1 MFPGESRSPG
11 QRKPEFIAHC
21 IGKPW
26 RGYWTPAFAGELE
39 LSLETA
45 NRPKMNRASSQP
57 PSHPWRDE
65 LRATLGLAWPLIL
78 SNLTMAAIQATDVVL
93 MGWLGARPLAAS
105 ALGLNLTFAFSL
117 ICLGLVTA
125 SSPMMATALGAKLRS
140 VHQVR
145 RTFRQSLWMIVTV
158 MVPIWLI
165 LWNSE
170 PIILALGQEPG
181 LARNAQT
188 FIHGYMWSMMP
199 FLFFQAMR
207 NFIAALERPGWVL
220 AISLTGIILNATI
233 SYGLIFGRF
242 GLPALGIFGGGLGSS
257 IVWGLLASMLALV
270 IVTDRQFRRFH
281 VFGRFWK
288 PDWPRYRK
296 LWRIGFPIGLAMGFE
311 GGVFSAA
318 AYLMG
323 LINAQSVAAHA
334 VALQI
339 AALSFMVPW
348 GLSQAATVRVGL
360 FLGARDPVG
369 ISRAG
374 WTAWVLGVGFMAMMA
389 LLIWSIPRELITLF
403 LDDTPENA
411 RVISLG
417 VSFLA
422 IAAIFQV
429 VDGAQVV
436 GAGML
441 RGLHDTRVP
450 MIFTF
455 VGYWA
460 IGIGIGAWLAFSR
473 GWQGQGLWTGLAI
486 GLAIVAVLMIWRW
499 TRRESLGLTS
509 SFPAVAGK
517 VAALG

>member
-1 MFPGESRSPG
+1 
-11 QRKPEFIAHC
+11 
-21 IGKPW
+21 
-26 RGYWTPAFAGELE
+26 
-39 LSLETA
+39 
-45 NRPKMNRASSQP
+45 MNRAAGTSIST
-57 PSHPWRDE
+57 PWRDE
-65 LRATLGLAWPLIL
+65 LRATLMLAWPLIL
-78 SNLTMAAIQATDVVL
+78 SNLTYAAIQSTDVVL
-93 MGWLGARPLAAS
+93 MGWLGARPLAAA
-105 ALGLNLTFAFSL
+105 ALGLNLVFAFSL
-117 ICLGLVTA
+117 VCLGLVTA
-125 SSPMMATALGAKLRS
+125 SSPMMATALGAKTQA
-140 VHQVR
+140 VHEVR
-145 RTFRQSLWMIVTV
+145 RTFRQSVWMIVTV
-158 MVPIWLI
+158 MVPIWLV
-165 LWNSE
+165 LWKSE
-170 PIILALGQEPG
+170 PIILALGQEPA
-181 LARNAQT
+181 LARDAEA

-199 FLFFQAMR
+199 FLLFQAMR
-207 NFIAALERPGWVL
+207 NFVSALERPGWVL
-220 AISLTGIILNATI
+220 AISLVGIVINALLG
-233 SYGLIFGRF
+233 YGLIFGHF
-242 GLPALGIFGGGLGSS
+242 GLPTLGIFGGGLASS
-257 IVWGLLASMLALV
+257 IVWTMMALMLAFV

-281 VFGRFWK
+281 LFGRFWR

-296 LWRIGFPIGLAMGFE
+296 LWRLGFPIGLAMGFE

-323 LINAQSVAAHA
+323 LINAESVAAHA

-339 AALSFMVPW
+339 AAFAFMVPW

-360 FLGARDPVG
+360 FLGRREPLG

-374 WTAWVLGVGFMAMMA
+374 WTAWILGVGFMAVMA

-455 VGYWA
+455 IGYWA
-460 IGIGIGAWLAFSR
+460 IGIGIGAWLAFR
-473 GWQGQGLWTGLAI
+473 QGWQGQGIWTGLAV

-499 TRRESLGLTS
+499 IRREKLGLTS
-509 SFPAVAGK
+509 VDQ
-517 VAALG
+517 

>member
-1 MFPGESRSPG
+1 MDAALAP
-11 QRKPEFIAHC
+11 
-21 IGKPW
+21 
-26 RGYWTPAFAGELE
+26 T
-39 LSLETA
+39 
-45 NRPKMNRASSQP
+45 
-57 PSHPWRDE
+57 SHHAWRDE

-105 ALGLNLTFAFSL
+105 ALGLNLNFAFSL

-140 VHQVR
+140 VREVR
-145 RTFRQSLWMIVTV
+145 RTFRQSFWMVATVTLPV
-158 MVPIWLI
+158 WLI

-170 PIILALGQEPG
+170 GLILALGQEPA
-181 LARNAQT
+181 LARDAQT
-188 FIHGYMWSMMP
+188 FLHGYMWSMLP
-199 FLFFQAMR
+199 FLLFQAMR
-207 NFIAALERPGWVL
+207 NFVAALERPGWVL
-220 AISLTGIILNATI
+220 AISLTGIVLNALL
-233 SYGLIFGRF
+233 SYSLIFGRF

-257 IVWGLLASMLALV
+257 IVWTLLAAMLALV
-270 IVTDRQFRRFH
+270 IVRDRQFRRYH
-281 VFGRFWK
+281 LFGRLWR
-288 PDWPRYRK
+288 PDWPRYRR
-296 LWRIGFPIGLAMGFE
+296 LWMLGLPIGLAMGFE

-323 LINAQSVAAHA
+323 LISAESVAAHA

-360 FLGARDPVG
+360 FLGRRDRAG
-369 ISRAG
+369 ITRAG
-374 WTAWVLGVGFMAMMA
+374 WTAWILGVGFMALMA

-411 RVISLG
+411 PVIALG

-473 GWQGQGLWTGLAI
+473 GWQGQGIWTGLAI
-486 GLAIVAVLMIWRW
+486 GLAIVAVLMISRW
-499 TRRESLGLTS
+499 SRRDKLGLVQS
-509 SFPAVAGK
+509 I
-517 VAALG
+517 